1 MVKMSHGPRAGSR
14 SKMTK
19 RVKDRGFPPVT
30 RFFKNFE
37 VGDLAAVNIEPS
49 IHSGMPYHGF
59 QGLTGRIAGKQGEC
73 YLLSVKIGSV
83 HKKVLAGAVH
93 LKRIEGR

>member
-14 SKMTK
+14 MKMTK
-19 RVKDRGFPPVT
+19 RVKDRGLPPVT

-49 IHSGMPYHGF
+49 IHNGMPYHGF
-59 QGLTGRIAGKQGEC
+59 QGLTGRITGKQGDC
-73 YLLSVKIGSV
+73 FFLTVKIGSV
-83 HKKVLAGAVH
+83 RKEVLAAPVH
-93 LKRIEGR
+93 LKKIEGR